1 MIEVD
6 GGQHNRASVRARD
19 DERTLWI
26 ERNGYRVLRFW
37 NNDVL
42 GNLEGVLEEI
52 SQTVDRGEASPSPQP
67 SPVEGEGATQ
77 EPEGSMMRTPVIDL
91 HNHVGRYGHL
101 AMDDDPERFVRIMD
115 AAGVDRACV
124 FCIWY
129 GDARRANDMT
139 ARLVATHPDR
149 FIGAAYVTP
158 NYPEE
163 MLPELERAFDLPGMK
178 YVKLYPTYH
187 AGRVI
192 DDPVFFPVFEWADER
207 GLAVM
212 SHHNDWPQPLRYVGL
227 AKRYP
232 NVKWVIAH
240 AGNGPMGQEDAVAG
254 REVGR
259 QRLPGGVDVVGRP
272 RHDQVSRR
280 RRG

>member
-1 MIEVD
+1 
-6 GGQHNRASVRARD
+6 
-19 DERTLWI
+19 
-26 ERNGYRVLRFW
+26 
-37 NNDVL
+37 
-42 GNLEGVLEEI
+42 
-52 SQTVDRGEASPSPQP
+52 
-67 SPVEGEGATQ
+67 
-77 EPEGSMMRTPVIDL
+77 MRTPVIDF

-139 ARLVATHPDR
+139 ARLVATHPGR

-163 MLPELERAFDLPGMK
+163 MLPELERAFDMPGMN
-178 YVKLYPTYH
+178 YVKLYPAYH

-192 DDPVFFPVFEWADER
+192 DDPVFFPVFEWADAR

-232 NVKWVIAH
+232 NVRWVIAH
-240 AGNGPMGQEDAVAG
+240 AGNGPMAQEEAVQAARSADNVYLEASTSWGDHGTIKFLVEGAGEDRVLFGSDMPEQDA
-254 REVGR
+254 RYQVGR
-259 QRLPGGVDVVGRP
+259 VATADISDEAKRKVLGLNAIEVLGLGPDGGG
-272 RHDQVSRR
+272 
-280 RRG
+280 

>member
-1 MIEVD
+1 
-6 GGQHNRASVRARD
+6 
-19 DERTLWI
+19 
-26 ERNGYRVLRFW
+26 
-37 NNDVL
+37 
-42 GNLEGVLEEI
+42 
-52 SQTVDRGEASPSPQP
+52 
-67 SPVEGEGATQ
+67 
-77 EPEGSMMRTPVIDL
+77 MRTPVIDF

-139 ARLVATHPDR
+139 ARLVATHPGR

-163 MLPELERAFDLPGMK
+163 MLPELERAFYMPGMK
-178 YVKLYPTYH
+178 YVKLYPAYH

-192 DDPVFFPVFEWADER
+192 DDPVFFPVFEWADAR

-232 NVKWVIAH
+232 NVRWVIAH
-240 AGNGPMGQEDAVAG
+240 AGNGPMAQEDAVRAAKSADNVYLEASTSWGDHGTIKFLVEGAG
-254 REVGR
+254 EDRVLFGSDMPEQDARYQVGR
-259 QRLPGGVDVVGRP
+259 VATADISDEAKRKVLGLNAIEVLGLGRDGGG
-272 RHDQVSRR
+272 
-280 RRG
+280 

>member
-1 MIEVD
+1 M
-6 GGQHNRASVRARD
+6 
-19 DERTLWI
+19 
-26 ERNGYRVLRFW
+26 
-37 NNDVL
+37 
-42 GNLEGVLEEI
+42 
-52 SQTVDRGEASPSPQP
+52 
-67 SPVEGEGATQ
+67 
-77 EPEGSMMRTPVIDL
+77 PVIDF

-139 ARLVATHPDR
+139 ARLVATHPGR

-163 MLPELERAFDLPGMK
+163 MLPELERAFYMPGMK
-178 YVKLYPTYH
+178 YVKLYPAYH

-232 NVKWVIAH
+232 NVRWVIAH
-240 AGNGPMGQEDAVAG
+240 AGNGPMAQEEAVQAA
-254 REVGR
+254 RSADK
-259 QRLPGGVDVVGRP
+259 RLPGGVDLVGRTTARSSSWSKAQARTGCCSAP
-272 RHDQVSRR
+272 TCRSRTPATRWAASRR
-280 RRG
+280 PTSRTRRSARCSA